1 MIILFIIIFSL
12 AIGSFASCVSY
23 RLAKNEP
30 WIFTRSKCQECSIA
44 LQIKNLIP
52 LFSWIFQKGKCAN
65 CHAKISL
72 RYPLIEATFLIAFLS
87 IYFFAS
93 QKIDAKFTLLCL
105 IATTLIIMS
114 IIDLEAYFIP
124 NSLQYIL
131 AFFTIIFVILDGGK
145 TGLKANIGAA
155 FLYAGFGYSLYL
167 LFRFT
172 ANIDAIGIDD
182 IKLFF
187 TFGLLLGSSKFLVF
201 ILMSGIFG
209 MIFGTL
215 WMKFKKD
222 ETFPFAPAICL
233 AAMLDLMLNKKFN
246 LVDVVASSLFLQ
258 SF

>member
-1 MIILFIIIFSL
+1 MIILFVAIFSL
-12 AIGSFASCVSY
+12 IIGSFASCVSY
-23 RLAKNEP
+23 RLAKNES
-30 WIFTRSKCQECSIA
+30 WIVTRSKCPKCSA
-44 LQIKNLIP
+44 TLQIKNLIP

-72 RYPLIEATFLIAFLS
+72 RYPLIELTFLVTFLI
-87 IYFFAS
+87 IYFCVA
-93 QKIDAKFTLLCL
+93 QKIDARFILLCL

-131 AFFTIIFVILDGGK
+131 AIFTIIFVVLDGGK
-145 TGLKANIGAA
+145 TGLKDNIGAA
-155 FLYAGFGYSLYL
+155 FLYAGFGYFLYL

-172 ANIDAIGIDD
+172 ANIDALGIDD

-187 TFGLLLGSSKFLVF
+187 TFGLLLGASKFLVF
-201 ILMSGIFG
+201 ILLSGIFG
-209 MIFGTL
+209 MVFGAL

-233 AAMLDLMLNKKFN
+233 AAMIDLMLSKKFN
-246 LVDVVASSLFLQ
+246 LVDVVASSLSLQ